1 MVSGRRILVVDDDE
15 GMREALIRLLG
26 AAGFRTAA
34 YASAEALLDAGMSS
48 DAVCVVSDLRMPGMS
63 GLEMLAEFHH
73 QEGWPPLILV
83 TAYDGPGLRE
93 EATRRGVA
101 AFLLKPFQAA
111 ELLEAI
117 ERAARAIPV

>member
-1 MVSGRRILVVDDDE
+1 MVAGKMVLVVEDDE
-15 GMREALIRLLG
+15 GMREALIRLLD

-34 YASAEALLDAGMSS
+34 FVSAEALLDVGASS
-48 DAVCVVSDLRMPGMS
+48 DAVCVVSDLKLPGMS

-83 TAYDGPGLRE
+83 TAHDGPGLRE

-101 AFLLKPFQAA
+101 AYLLKPFQAA

-117 ERAARAIPV
+117 EKASRAIPA